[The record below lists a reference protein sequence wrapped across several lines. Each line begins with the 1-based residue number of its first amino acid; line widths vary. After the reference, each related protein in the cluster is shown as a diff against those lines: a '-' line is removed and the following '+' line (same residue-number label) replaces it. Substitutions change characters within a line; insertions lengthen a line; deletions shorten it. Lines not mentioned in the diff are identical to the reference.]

1 VTRRRA
7 WLKLTAVGAAVGGA
21 AALAVVTTRRRE
33 PPGPIGQTGIL
44 GRNARLAR
52 LGARTTGGY
61 AMHRARRVFATAE
74 RREVLDREH
83 EIRSAEQVAAELGN
97 MKGALMKLGQMVSY
111 LDEGLPEH
119 LRTALAQ
126 LQHDA
131 PPMSGELAAS
141 MIEQELHRRPDEL
154 FAEWDPVPIAAASI
168 GQVHRAITREGVA
181 VAVKVQYPG
190 VGQAIEA
197 DLGSVGLLFGGLGQ
211 VFPGLDSGPLV
222 EELRLRLREEL
233 DYEREAR
240 NQQRFADYY
249 EGHPFI
255 HIPAVLP
262 AYSSARV
269 LTTELAEGVRFA
281 EAETWSQDERNL
293 AAETIFRFVFGSLYR
308 LHLFNGDPH
317 PGNYLF
323 RPGGQVTF
331 LDFGLVTPFGPEE
344 VEHIRALIDSIVLDP
359 DPIAFRHAVEQAGF
373 LKPGAPITD
382 AEVVDYFGHF
392 YEYLQAD
399 RRSTLGH
406 EFASENVRRVFD
418 ATGPHRDVM
427 RHANVPPAFV
437 IVQRINLGL
446 FAVLAALGATAN
458 WRRLAEEMWPWVE
471 GPPSTPL
478 GEREHA
484 WRQQTGRGTAVWNHW
499 DETPD
504 L

>member
-1 VTRRRA
+1 MIRRRV
-7 WLKLTAVGAAVGGA
+7 LRTTVAVGGIGLA
-21 AALAVVTTRRRE
+21 AAGVLYATRRRE
-33 PPGPIGQTGIL
+33 AAGPVAGSGFV
-44 GRNARLAR
+44 GRSARLAR
-52 LGARTTGGY
+52 LVARTTGGY
-61 AMHRARRVFATAE
+61 AAHRARRVFATAE

-83 EIRSAEQVAAELGN
+83 EIRSAEQVATELGH

-141 MIEQELHRRPDEL
+141 MVEQELHARPDDL
-154 FAEWDPVPIAAASI
+154 FAAWDPVPIAAASI
-168 GQVHRAITREGVA
+168 GQVHRAITHEGVA

-190 VGQAIEA
+190 VGDAIEA

-222 EELRLRLREEL
+222 AELRLRLREEL

-240 NQQRFADYY
+240 HQQAFADYY
-249 EGHPFI
+249 AGHPFI
-255 HIPAVLP
+255 HIPGVLP
-262 AYSSARV
+262 KYSSQRV

-281 EAETWSQDERNL
+281 EAETWPQSERDL

-308 LHLFNGDPH
+308 LQLFNGDPH

-323 RPGGQVTF
+323 QPGGRVTF
-331 LDFGLVTPFGPEE
+331 LDFGLVTPFGDAQ
-344 VEHIRALIDSIVLDP
+344 VSAIRALIDSIVLKP
-359 DPIAFRHAVEQAGF
+359 DPSTFRSAVEQAGF
-373 LKPGAPITD
+373 LKPGAPISD
-382 AEVVDYFGHF
+382 AETVDYFGHF
-392 YEYLQAD
+392 YEYLQED
-399 RRSTLGH
+399 RRSTLDH

-418 ATGPHRDVM
+418 ATGPYRDVM
-427 RHANVPPAFV
+427 RHANVPPDFV

-478 GEREHA
+478 GELEHA
-484 WRQQTGRGTAVWNHW
+484 WRLRTGH
-499 DETPD
+499 
-504 L
+504 

>member
-1 VTRRRA
+1 MGV
-7 WLKLTAVGAAVGGA
+7 VGAAAGVA
-21 AALAVVTTRRRE
+21 IARFRRSSE
-33 PPGPIGQTGIL
+33 PGPVAGGGFL

-52 LGARTTGGY
+52 LGARTSGGY
-61 AMHRARRVFATAE
+61 AVHRARRVFTAAE
-74 RREVLDREH
+74 RRDELDRAY
-83 EIRSAEQVAAELGN
+83 EIQSAEQVAAELGN
-97 MKGALMKLGQMVSY
+97 MKGALMKLGQMISY

-119 LRTALAQ
+119 IRTALAQ

-141 MIEQELHRRPDEL
+141 MIESELGARPEDL
-154 FAEWDPVPIAAASI
+154 FADWDPIPIAAASI

-190 VGQAIEA
+190 VGAAIEA
-197 DLGSVGLLFGGLGQ
+197 DLGSVGLVFGGLGQ

-222 EELRLRLREEL
+222 AELRLRLREEL

-240 NQQRFADYY
+240 HQQQFADYY

-255 HIPAVLP
+255 HIPAVIHEH
-262 AYSSARV
+262 SSARV

-281 EAETWSQDERNL
+281 EAETWPQEEQDL

-308 LHLFNGDPH
+308 LQLFNGDPH

-331 LDFGLVTPFGPEE
+331 LDFGLVTPFGDAE
-344 VEHIRALIDSIVLDP
+344 VAAIRALIDSIVLNP
-359 DPIAFRHAVEQAGF
+359 DPVVFRKAVEDAGF
-373 LKPGAPITD
+373 LKPGAPISD
-382 AEVVDYFGHF
+382 AEVGEYFGHF
-392 YEYLQAD
+392 YEYLQLDA
-399 RRSTLGH
+399 RTTLGH
-406 EFASENVRRVFD
+406 DFASENVRRVFD
-418 ATGPHRDVM
+418 ATGPYRDVM

-478 GEREHA
+478 GELEHQ
-484 WRQQTGRGTAVWNHW
+484 WRRKTGR
-499 DETPD
+499 
-504 L
+504 

>member
-7 WLKLTAVGAAVGGA
+7 LRRTVVVGASLGIA
-21 AALAVVTTRRRE
+21 AAAAVAIARRSRRHA
-33 PPGPIGQTGIL
+33 PAGPVVGTGFF

-52 LGARTTGGY
+52 LGARTSGGY
-61 AMHRARRVFATAE
+61 AVHRARRVFASAD

-131 PPMSGELAAS
+131 PPMSSELAAS
-141 MIEQELHRRPDEL
+141 MIESELGRPPDEL

-181 VAVKVQYPG
+181 AAVKVQYPG
-190 VGQAIEA
+190 IGDAIEA
-197 DLGSVGLLFGGLGQ
+197 DLGSVGLVFGGLGQ
-211 VFPGLDSGPLV
+211 IFPGLDSGPLV
-222 EELRLRLREEL
+222 AELRLRLREEL

-240 NQQRFADYY
+240 HQQQFADYY

-255 HIPAVLP
+255 HIPFVLHE
-262 AYSSARV
+262 YSSARV

-308 LHLFNGDPH
+308 LRLFNGDPH

-323 RPGGQVTF
+323 QPGGRVTF
-331 LDFGLVTPFGPEE
+331 LDFGLVTPFGDTEMASL
-344 VEHIRALIDSIVLDP
+344 RSLIETMVLNP
-359 DPIAFRHAVEQAGF
+359 DPVTFRRAVEAAGF

-382 AEVVDYFGHF
+382 AQVVDYFGHF
-392 YEYLQAD
+392 YEYLQQD
-399 RRSTLGH
+399 ERSTLEQ

-418 ATGPHRDVM
+418 ATGPHREVM
-427 RHANVPPAFV
+427 RHANVPRAFV

-458 WRRLAEEMWPWVE
+458 WRRLAEELWPWVQ

-478 GEREHA
+478 GELEHE
-484 WRQQTGRGTAVWNHW
+484 WRVRTGR
-499 DETPD
+499 
-504 L
+504 

>member
-7 WLKLTAVGAAVGGA
+7 LRTTAVVGAAVTA
-21 AALAVVTTRRRE
+21 AVGIAVAVRRRSRTQTSA
-33 PPGPIGQTGIL
+33 GPVVGTGFF

-52 LGARTTGGY
+52 LGARTSGGY
-61 AMHRARRVFATAE
+61 ALHRARRVFASAE

-131 PPMSGELAAS
+131 PPMSAALAAS
-141 MIEQELHRRPDEL
+141 MIESELGRHPDEL
-154 FAEWDPVPIAAASI
+154 FAEWDPIPIAAASI

-190 VGQAIEA
+190 VADAIEA
-197 DLGSVGLLFGGLGQ
+197 DLGSVGLVFGGLGQ
-211 VFPGLDSGPLV
+211 IFPGLDSGPLV
-222 EELRLRLREEL
+222 AELRLRLREEL

-240 NQQRFADYY
+240 HQQQFADYY

-255 HIPAVLP
+255 HIPYVLP
-262 AYSSARV
+262 EYSSMRV

-308 LHLFNGDPH
+308 LRLFNGDPH

-323 RPGGQVTF
+323 QPGGRVTF
-331 LDFGLVTPFGPEE
+331 LDFGLVTPFGDTEMAAL
-344 VEHIRALIDSIVLDP
+344 RALIESMVLRP
-359 DPIAFRHAVEQAGF
+359 DPVAFRRAVEAAGF
-373 LKPGAPITD
+373 LKPGAPISD
-382 AEVVDYFGHF
+382 AQVVDYFGHF
-392 YEYLQAD
+392 YEYLQQD
-399 RRSTLGH
+399 ERSTLEH

-418 ATGPHRDVM
+418 ATGPHREVM
-427 RHANVPPAFV
+427 RHANVPRAFV

-458 WRRLAEEMWPWVE
+458 WRRLAEELWPWVQ

-478 GEREHA
+478 GELEHE
-484 WRQQTGRGTAVWNHW
+484 WRVRTGR
-499 DETPD
+499 
-504 L
+504 

>member
-1 VTRRRA
+1 MTRRRA
-7 WLKLTAVGAAVGGA
+7 WFKTAVAGT
-21 AALAVVTTRRRE
+21 ALAGAVLVALNAVRRPR
-33 PPGPIGQTGIL
+33 PSGPIPETGFV

-61 AMHRARRVFATAE
+61 AVHRARRVFATAE
-74 RREVLDREH
+74 RREELDRAH
-83 EIRSAEQVAAELGN
+83 EIRSAEQVATELGN

-141 MIEQELHRRPDEL
+141 MIEQELHCHPDEL
-154 FAEWDPVPIAAASI
+154 FAEWDPVPIASASI

-190 VGQAIEA
+190 VGAAIEA

-222 EELRLRLREEL
+222 AELRLRLREEL
-233 DYEREAR
+233 DYTREAR

-249 EGHPFI
+249 DGHPFI
-255 HIPAVLP
+255 HIPNVLP
-262 AYSSARV
+262 AYSSERV
-269 LTTELAEGVRFA
+269 LTTELAEGARFA
-281 EAETWSQDERNL
+281 EAETWSQEERDL

-308 LHLFNGDPH
+308 LRLFNGDPH

-323 RPGGQVTF
+323 RSGGRVTF
-331 LDFGLVTPFGPEE
+331 LDFGLVTPFGDAEL
-344 VEHIRALIDSIVLDP
+344 VDLRALIESMVLNP
-359 DPIAFRHAVEQAGF
+359 DPIAFRHAVEQARF
-373 LKPGAPITD
+373 LKPGAPISD
-382 AEVVDYFGHF
+382 AQVVDYFGHF
-392 YEYLQAD
+392 YEYLQDD

-458 WRRLAEEMWPWVE
+458 WRRLAEELWPWVE
-471 GPPSTPL
+471 GPPSTAL
-478 GEREHA
+478 GKLEHA
-484 WRQQTGRGTAVWNHW
+484 WRQRTGRGTAVWNHW